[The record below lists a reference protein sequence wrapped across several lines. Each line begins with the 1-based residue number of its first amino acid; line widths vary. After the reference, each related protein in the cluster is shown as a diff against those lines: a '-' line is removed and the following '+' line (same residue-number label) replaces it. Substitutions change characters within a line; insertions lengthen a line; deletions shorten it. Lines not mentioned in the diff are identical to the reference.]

1 MGVTSIRLNE
11 KEEELLNTL
20 KEHYNCDSSTLIKR
34 SLWEMYEDIK
44 DFEIIEEFEK
54 RDKNKKSE
62 FMSFD
67 KLIKGARNVI

>member
-20 KEHYNCDSSTLIKR
+20 KEHYNCDSSTLIKK
-34 SLWEMYEDIK
+34 SLWEMYEDIR
-44 DFEIIEEFEK
+44 DFEIVEDFEN
-54 RDKNKKSE
+54 RDKKNKTE

-67 KLIKGARNVI
+67 KCIKGTS

>member
-20 KEHYNCDSSTLIKR
+20 KEHYNCDASTLIKK
-34 SLWEMYEDIK
+34 SLWEMYEDIR
-44 DFEIIEEFEK
+44 DFEIVEDFEN
-54 RDKNKKSE
+54 RDKKNKTE

-67 KLIKGARNVI
+67 KFIKGTS